1 MRFAQPVVVSL
12 EGSEV
17 VVESVAQA
25 RDVLIERWPGERGPR
40 HRDALDACLKVLD
53 GHRSTEDAQT
63 AFLAAAKEAK
73 LLPAD

>member
-12 EGSEV
+12 DGSEV

>member
-12 EGSEV
+12 DGSEV
-17 VVESVAQA
+17 AVETVAQA